1 VDSRR
6 RASVQR
12 GFNDR
17 RRPADNGAVNKLA
30 AGIATMTLLATPIAL
45 ASGAEAAPRP
55 KTYKNCTALQKVY
68 PHGVGL
74 RNAKDKTSG
83 KPVRSFTK
91 NAAVYKL
98 NTKSDRDHDGIACE
112 KA

>member
-1 VDSRR
+1 M
-6 RASVQR
+6 
-12 GFNDR
+12 
-17 RRPADNGAVNKLA
+17 NKLVTVV
-30 AGIATMTLLATPIAL
+30 ATFALLGGSVAL

-55 KTYKNCTALQKVY
+55 KEYKNCTALNKVY

-83 KPVRSFTK
+83 TRVRTFTK
-91 NAAVYKL
+91 NPTVYKL
-98 NTKSDRDHDGIACE
+98 NKKSDRDKDGIACE